1 MPEMHFKVQWPSGR
15 VEDCYSPSWI
25 IEEYLSA
32 GSDYPVPDFVE
43 RVGVALNIASDRVR
57 QKYGFACS
65 SALDQLAAIHTTAD
79 ALAPEEQQGKV
90 RVLGFRKHA
99 P

>member
-1 MPEMHFKVQWPSGR
+1 MPEMHFKVQWPNGH

-25 IEEYLSA
+25 IEEYLTV
-32 GSDYPVPDFVE
+32 GDDYSVGDFVE

-65 SALDQLAAIHTTAD
+65 SALDQLAAIHD
-79 ALAPEEQQGKV
+79 RRRGL
-90 RVLGFRKHA
+90 
-99 P
+99 